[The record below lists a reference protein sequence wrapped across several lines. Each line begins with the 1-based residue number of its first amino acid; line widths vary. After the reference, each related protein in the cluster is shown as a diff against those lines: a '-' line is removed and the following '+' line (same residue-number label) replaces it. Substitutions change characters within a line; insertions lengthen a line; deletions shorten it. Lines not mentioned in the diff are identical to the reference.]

1 MIFYYGP
8 QGYKISMD
16 LCEDYSNML
25 RYRLKQQGVKIKA
38 KQEFDL
44 WYEYFNLQKKMVKPR
59 KRHVW
64 YSKEFQCPEENRKGL
79 NILVEKLET
88 GQDVSAYL
96 NKTSN
101 NPDFFDMLLYDWGIY
116 HFHLGEKKERN
127 SNYIE
132 RTGPVLFARVDP
144 DDVYFIQIYRHGKGV
159 AKQPW
164 SRQEM
169 VKIIHENWPWTIKNY
184 LIPGVC
190 CLTEK
195 ISDEGRAILRENG
208 ILSFV
213 EVAENVV
220 YMPMGGGYASSGH
233 SEEIVALCNRIH
245 NNLKWAELKIIGDLP
260 TYIHLIEDQIGKKID
275 RNMHF
280 ILWDS
285 GKGFFYVVD
294 LESKIALA
302 KVAI

>member
-1 MIFYYGP
+1 M
-8 QGYKISMD
+8 
-16 LCEDYSNML
+16 
-25 RYRLKQQGVKIKA
+25 
-38 KQEFDL
+38 
-44 WYEYFNLQKKMVKPR
+44 
-59 KRHVW
+59 
-64 YSKEFQCPEENRKGL
+64 
-79 NILVEKLET
+79 VEKLET

-190 CLTEK
+190 CMTEK

-213 EVAENVV
+213 EVSENVV

-275 RNMHF
+275 RNIHF